1 MNLYETVK
9 AAVPLREAVTRYGL
23 RVNWSGM
30 TRCLF
35 HEDHTLSMKLNEN
48 YFYCFGCGTHGD
60 VILVSDSNVIKH
72 LNPANG
78 VPFAAAHKMR
88 GDTPCHISFGK
99 SFGFACRSQ
108 AAADKTIGAIV
119 ISRKS
124 MIDLTAAI
132 FQIPIFDAA
141 RKLAWDFH
149 VPLDKPAAPP
159 AQSELSPE
167 VKTDL
172 ARRKEQQEQLWTAL
186 RVLCE
191 YQRLLRRW
199 KEQYA
204 PKTPEEPPDD
214 RFVEACQRCTSA
226 STI

>member
-1 MNLYETVK
+1 MNLYETIK
-9 AAVPLREAVTRYGL
+9 AAVPLREAAARYGL

-35 HEDHTLSMKLNEN
+35 HEDHTPSMKLNED

-60 VILVSDSNVIKH
+60 VI
-72 LNPANG
+72 
-78 VPFAAAHKMR
+78 
-88 GDTPCHISFGK
+88 
-99 SFGFACRSQ
+99 
-108 AAADKTIGAIV
+108 
-119 ISRKS
+119 
-124 MIDLTAAI
+124 DLTAAI
-132 FQIPIFDAA
+132 FGLPIFDAA

-149 VPLDKPAAPP
+149 VPLDTPAAPP
-159 AQSELSPE
+159 PQSDLSPE

-214 RFVEACQRCTSA
+214 RFVEACQMYECIDDLTDGLTVGTEEQRSRALALVTA
-226 STI
+226 DNKITLLAERLERLRKEEDAHGAEKETA

>member
-9 AAVPLREAVTRYGL
+9 AAVPLREAAARYGL
-23 RVNWSGM
+23 RTNWSGM

-35 HEDHTLSMKLNEN
+35 HEDHTPSMKLNED

-60 VILVSDSNVIKH
+60 VI
-72 LNPANG
+72 
-78 VPFAAAHKMR
+78 
-88 GDTPCHISFGK
+88 
-99 SFGFACRSQ
+99 
-108 AAADKTIGAIV
+108 
-119 ISRKS
+119 
-124 MIDLTAAI
+124 DLTAAI
-132 FQIPIFDAA
+132 FGLPIFDAA

-199 KEQYA
+199 REQYA

-214 RFVEACQRCTSA
+214 RFVEACQMYERIDDLTDGLTVGTDEQRA
-226 STI
+226 RALALVIADNKITLLAERLERLRKEEDTHGAEKETA

>member
-119 ISRKS
+119 LSRKS

-132 FQIPIFDAA
+132 FQTPGGASGAA
-141 RKLAWDFH
+141 AKGGGCPWGRKRNCLTGSCQAGSTGR
-149 VPLDKPAAPP
+149 PSTKPGFARSSCKPTGSP
-159 AQSELSPE
+159 SQTELFSRP
-167 VKTDL
+167 
-172 ARRKEQQEQLWTAL
+172 TAG
-186 RVLCE
+186 
-191 YQRLLRRW
+191 
-199 KEQYA
+199 
-204 PKTPEEPPDD
+204 
-214 RFVEACQRCTSA
+214 
-226 STI
+226 

>member
-1 MNLYETVK
+1 MNLYKSVK
-9 AAVPLREAVTRYGL
+9 AAVPLREAAARYGL

-35 HEDHTLSMKLNEN
+35 HEDHTPSMKLNED

-60 VILVSDSNVIKH
+60 VI
-72 LNPANG
+72 
-78 VPFAAAHKMR
+78 
-88 GDTPCHISFGK
+88 
-99 SFGFACRSQ
+99 
-108 AAADKTIGAIV
+108 
-119 ISRKS
+119 
-124 MIDLTAAI
+124 DLTAAI
-132 FQIPIFDAA
+132 FGLPIFDAA

-159 AQSELSPE
+159 PQSSLSLE

-214 RFVEACQRCTSA
+214 RFVEACQMIETIDYLTDLLIVGTLEQRVKAVDLLLADGKIDQLEERLNRIKKEEQEIA
-226 STI
+226 S